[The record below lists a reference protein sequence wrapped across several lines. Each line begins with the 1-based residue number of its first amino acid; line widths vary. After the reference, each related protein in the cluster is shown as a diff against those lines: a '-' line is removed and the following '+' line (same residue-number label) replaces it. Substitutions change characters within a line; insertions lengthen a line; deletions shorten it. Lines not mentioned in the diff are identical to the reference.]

1 MTNQST
7 ILIGFAK
14 TMAWNPNR
22 NEWTWHS
29 MTNDA
34 KKSYG
39 RLPSKIQLGKYQG
52 VGFGGYLRLS
62 GTDAVT
68 FGAKPSPPERGH
80 TDFKI
85 QRYADRQHEGSSGL

>member
-1 MTNQST
+1 
-7 ILIGFAK
+7 
-14 TMAWNPNR
+14 
-22 NEWTWHS
+22 

-68 FGAKPSPPERGH
+68 FGATLIIPKLPH
-80 TDFKI
+80 NNT
-85 QRYADRQHEGSSGL
+85 HETITSRTRAYGFQDPTIC